1 MRQTVAQ
8 TIVEADE
15 QSNMLDYLRREI
27 LSTFAANPI
36 PVLFKEKAAA
46 YLGRFCAVSYPLIYH
61 SCGLY
66 SLGMA
71 PRDIVLLLQSPS
83 PTPALLAEQCD
94 QLARHTAPLDDPTI
108 TYRLLEEG
116 ILICMAGIY
125 LDEHAE
131 PCGKALFRLLGPVQY
146 EHIRDLITYA
156 RTFHRWAESHRESID
171 QAEVLIRDQ
180 IVGLLEEENRLVD
193 TFLHYRASPAPKPPA
208 ASDVLQAALGVPSR
222 RVTAPPPPAWHPDDS
237 IPGAARA
244 AFEVDDTLR
253 AVIYASPLA
262 ITTIDM
268 AGAIRGWN
276 PAAERLFGWT
286 EQEVLGRVNPIVP
299 SDRVDEFRAICRRVR
314 AGEALVAEQVRRE
327 KRDGTPLD
335 IALSVA
341 PLYGDDGGVWGLLAI
356 LEDITERKRLADGMQ
371 FLDQVS
377 TVLSSSLDYH
387 TTLSRVARLAVPGLA
402 DWCFIYLRDPDGSI
416 RRLAAEHAD
425 PAMRDLVQSL
435 PNQVTHP
442 ADSIRPVQL
451 ALQTGQSQLVPEIT
465 EDTLPET
472 VTDSRIQQM
481 TRALGMRSYI
491 SVPLRTRGQILGVIS
506 LITAESRRRYSE
518 IDLPLAEEL
527 AHRVAVAIDHARI
540 YGALADRE
548 QQYEELVARLLVT
561 QEEERRRFAYDV
573 HDGIAQ
579 VAASAYQ
586 HLQTFAR
593 FYNPNSNEG
602 QEALGRALSLA
613 QRTVREARDLVSH
626 LRPTALEE
634 FGLGTAICV
643 QSEELSAQGWRVT
656 YTNGIGNERLP
667 APVETALYRIT
678 QEALTN
684 IQKHAAATE
693 VEITLERLPHS
704 VRLCVRDW
712 GKGFAAESAPVA
724 TAGGQHVGLPG
735 IRERAKLLGGECTI
749 ESKPGQGTRVLVEI
763 PISGSA
769 PSVGVLIR

>member
-1 MRQTVAQ
+1 
-8 TIVEADE
+8 
-15 QSNMLDYLRREI
+15 MLDFLRREI
-27 LSTFAANPI
+27 LPTFAANPL

-61 SCGLY
+61 SCSLY

-83 PTPALLAEQCD
+83 PTPTLLMEQCD
-94 QLARHTAPLDDPTI
+94 HLTRRTAPLEDPTI
-108 TYRLLEEG
+108 AYRLLEDG
-116 ILICMAGIY
+116 ILICMAGLY

-146 EHIRDLITYA
+146 EHIRDLVTYA

-180 IVGLLEEENRLVD
+180 IVGLLEDESRLVD
-193 TFLHYRASPAPKPPA
+193 TFLHYRASPAPKA
-208 ASDVLQAALGVPSR
+208 AAATDVFQATLDIPR
-222 RVTAPPPPAWHPDDS
+222 RMTAPPPTAGRPDDS
-237 IPGAARA
+237 LPGAARS

-276 PAAERLFGWT
+276 PAAERLLGWT
-286 EQEVLGRVNPIVP
+286 EQEVIGRINPIVP
-299 SDRVDEFRAICRRVR
+299 SDRMDEFRAICRRVR

-335 IALSVA
+335 IALSAA
-341 PLYGDDGGVWGLLAI
+341 PLYGDDGSVWGLLAI

-371 FLDQVS
+371 LLDQVS
-377 TVLSSSLDYH
+377 AVLSSSLDYQA
-387 TTLSRVARLAVPGLA
+387 TLARVARLAVPGLA
-402 DWCFIYLRDPDGSI
+402 DWCFIYLREPDGCI

-435 PNQVTHP
+435 PNQATSP

-491 SVPLRTRGQILGVIS
+491 SVPLRTRGQVLGVIS

-527 AHRVAVAIDHARI
+527 AHRVAVAIDHARM

-634 FGLGTAICV
+634 FGLGTAIRV
-643 QSEELSAQGWRVT
+643 QSEELSAQGWRVS

-684 IQKHAAATE
+684 IQKHASATE
-693 VEITLERLPHS
+693 VEISLERLPHS

-712 GKGFAAESAPVA
+712 GKGFAVESVPVA
-724 TAGGQHVGLPG
+724 ILGGQHVGLPG

-749 ESKPGQGTRVLVEI
+749 ESKPGQGTLVLVEI

-769 PSVGVLIR
+769 PSAGVLIR